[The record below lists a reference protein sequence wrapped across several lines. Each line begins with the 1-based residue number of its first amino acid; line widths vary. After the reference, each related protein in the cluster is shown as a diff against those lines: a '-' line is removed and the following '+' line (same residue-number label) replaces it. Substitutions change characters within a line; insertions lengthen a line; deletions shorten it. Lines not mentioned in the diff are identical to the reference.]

1 MLTLRVPIQCLGV
14 SMAVGIEFGLM
25 PLGKNLPL
33 ALKALLKVFDG
44 SDAQFEAGS
53 EVLWLGNAT
62 ASELEQGYEPAF
74 FGQKDLK
81 PGLEF
86 CVFDD
91 GFLAD

>member
-1 MLTLRVPIQCLGV
+1 MRVPIQCFGV

-62 ASELEQGYEPAF
+62 ASELEQGYQPAF
-74 FGQKDLK
+74 LGQEDFK
-81 PGLEF
+81 PGFEF
-86 CVFDD
+86 CVFNE
-91 GFLAD
+91 GFLVN